1 MPKTILF
8 AAILLAALGAC
19 AKKQEISY
27 VEQPVTAEP
36 VIASTHQ

>member
-36 VIASTHQ
+36 VFAGKYQ